1 MRILIYIEKFE
12 CTYLGNVVDI
22 NFNVIL
28 NSKMNDIKNVL
39 YYYEKYSTKIDI
51 QYFYDF
57 IWFKLHKF

>member
-57 IWFKLHKF
+57 I